1 MIEAPWGLFLV
12 DSGSPGHHL
21 RVLDRMKVLGRADLK
36 LIWITHAH
44 YDHYGSAAALRRL
57 TGALIGV
64 HPADAESLRA
74 GRSPLGKPRRHGM
87 LFPLVQPL
95 LNLAW
100 RLPATPPDFTLED
113 GDTLEQFGLPARILH
128 TPGHTP
134 GHTCLLLPDGTA
146 LAGDLLGRHP
156 APQLQHLLAADW
168 TQLPGSLRKLQAARP
183 EWVYTG
189 HSAQP
194 LPGRVVQRIR

>member
-1 MIEAPWGLFLV
+1 MIEAPWGLCLV
-12 DSGSPGHHL
+12 DSGSPGQHL
-21 RVLDRMKVLGRADLK
+21 RVLDKMKQLGRADLK

-44 YDHYGSAAALRRL
+44 YDHYGSAAALRAL

-74 GRSPLGKPRRHGM
+74 GKSPLGRPRRHGR

-95 LNLAW
+95 LNLAS

-113 GDTLEQFGLPARILH
+113 GETLEQYGLQARILH
-128 TPGHTP
+128 TP
-134 GHTCLLLPDGTA
+134 

-156 APQLQHLLAADW
+156 APRLQHLLAADW
-168 TQLPGSLRKLQAARP
+168 AQLPGSLRKLQAAHP

-194 LPGRVVQRIR
+194 LPGRVVQAIKA